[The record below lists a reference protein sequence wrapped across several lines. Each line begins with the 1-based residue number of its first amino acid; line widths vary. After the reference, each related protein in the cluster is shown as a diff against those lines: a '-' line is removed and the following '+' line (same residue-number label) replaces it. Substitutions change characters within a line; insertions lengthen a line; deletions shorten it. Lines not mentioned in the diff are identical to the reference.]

1 VLIPRCLQIKLI
13 EGELMQLTNLEVK
26 RRNLDTENLQ
36 VGTQGLPLL
45 SSLLVLLPPFGYSF
59 SVAAQPHLYIAIA
72 S

>member
-1 VLIPRCLQIKLI
+1 
-13 EGELMQLTNLEVK
+13 MQLTNLEVK